1 MRRDNLGNAGGRG
14 SRNRREDSCQG
25 SCLGLGPL
33 RSRKKAGTA
42 EHRGGVAGP
51 RCGREVARGQF
62 MRGLRGSTEGM
73 GLYHERNETALRGFM
88 QGRRGVRER
97 GT

>member
-1 MRRDNLGNAGGRG
+1 MGL
-14 SRNRREDSCQG
+14 
-25 SCLGLGPL
+25 LGPKV
-33 RSRKKAGTA
+33 RQ
-42 EHRGGVAGP
+42 
-51 RCGREVARGQF
+51 EVARGQF
-62 MRGLRGSTEGM
+62 MRGLRGSTEDM